1 MNTHMIAVFN
11 FIVTVGG
18 AFMFA
23 YKATEY
29 TLGSSPNV
37 FAIVSIIMFAYK
49 ATEYTLGSSPNVF
62 AIVSI
67 IIPLLN
73 FV

>member
-37 FAIVSIIMFAYK
+37 FAIVSII
-49 ATEYTLGSSPNVF
+49 
-62 AIVSI
+62 
-67 IIPLLN
+67 IPLMN
-73 FV
+73 FVLIIVKVNH